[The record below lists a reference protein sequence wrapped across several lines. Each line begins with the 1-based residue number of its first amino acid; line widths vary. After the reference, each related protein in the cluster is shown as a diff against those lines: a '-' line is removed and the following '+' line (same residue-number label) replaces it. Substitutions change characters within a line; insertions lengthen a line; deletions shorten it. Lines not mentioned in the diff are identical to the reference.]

1 MCQTSSNEDSFPN
14 FSTTTRSNRSHWRLI
29 IVMSHGVQCHRTL
42 FIHERKG
49 ASLPCLCW
57 YREEWRLYHCIQ
69 THIHSIVMPFD
80 DRFRTASVWG
90 ASVLLA
96 AVSATVVARPSY
108 DVIEAENV
116 SKNPSGY
123 VHHLEDNKASSTA
136 RQYTYVMP
144 SAC

>member
-1 MCQTSSNEDSFPN
+1 
-14 FSTTTRSNRSHWRLI
+14 
-29 IVMSHGVQCHRTL
+29 
-42 FIHERKG
+42 
-49 ASLPCLCW
+49 
-57 YREEWRLYHCIQ
+57 
-69 THIHSIVMPFD
+69 MPFD

-108 DVIEAENV
+108 DVIEAENA

-136 RQYTYVMP
+136 RQYKYVMP